1 MSQAHTDIIESRIEK
16 HIVPL
21 FTKGKRRGDI
31 TTEDLQKTLNLGK
44 TRTGAI
50 IRETTKQ
57 EKKADAAAYLR
68 DTLTIQQ
75 YIDLND
81 LLEERGLRKSPQ
93 PYRPMFTE
101 EAQAKRQEKAKQKK
115 EEAIALTQQIAQED
129 QLTQDEATDVQTAH
143 VEVPVVSP
151 EEIAEK
157 YGNQYSDSQKRQNAM
172 ERKQKEDNLARRLQN
187 SLTPEYEF
195 ERFLNKATRD
205 ETLVELEKSRSIA
218 LAENENI
225 SDGHEYILAYAGLGG
240 YSKAKQL
247 AERLQL
253 SSLENLVKPDNGLK
267 VVVRFK
273 LDNTAEKIE
282 G

>member
-1 MSQAHTDIIESRIEK
+1 MSQAHTEIIESRIEK

-31 TTEDLQKTLNLGK
+31 TTEDLQKTLDLGK

-57 EKKADAAAYLR
+57 ENVADATAYLR

-75 YIDLND
+75 YIDLNE

-101 EAQAKRQEKAKQKK
+101 EAQAKRKEKAKQKK

-129 QLTQDEATDVQTAH
+129 PLMQDGATDVQTAH

-157 YGNQYSDSQKRQNAM
+157 YGNQYSDSQRRQNAM
-172 ERKQKEDNLARRLQN
+172 ERKQKEDNLARRLESQ
-187 SLTPEYEF
+187 LTPEYEF
-195 ERFLNKATRD
+195 ERFLNKSTRE
-205 ETLVELEKSRSIA
+205 ETLVELEKSRVIA
-218 LAENENI
+218 LAENENV
-225 SDGHEYILAYAGLGG
+225 SDGHEYILAYSGLLGF
-240 YSKAKQL
+240 STAKKL
-247 AERLQL
+247 TESLEL
-253 SSLENLVKPDNGLK
+253 SSLNSLIKPNDGFK
-267 VVVRFK
+267 SVIRFR
-273 LDNTAEKIE
+273 LDNTAEKI
-282 G
+282 